1 MTLVKNNG
9 GRITITNVIST
20 TTGDVVLNGG
30 SIVIAETAGFSACQ
44 LVRVGGGTL
53 ELRNSAALPDTT
65 AVRVQEGAKVAIKEG
80 VTVTVDKLFL
90 DGEQQIAG
98 TWGAV
103 GSGADHVND
112 TFFSGLGTLNV
123 ISGTQVVYADAVW
136 DGGGTGAGDGFS
148 VAANWDGDALPSFD
162 GFSRAIFATGGSTAT
177 VDTPATFTKMTFNA
191 ASDFT
196 VAAGAGTLTVGGG
209 GIKAGA
215 STPSPSDRTYTIASD
230 LILDDHQFWNITKNG
245 TGTTYLHV
253 SGAISDGGNAFN
265 LTQRGDSVLIL
276 SGNNS
281 YGGVTTIATNYAVVR
296 HPNALGSAAGNTIVQ
311 DGAYLVVEGG
321 FTLNEPITIN
331 GDDVI
336 RWSGTLRSNAGT
348 NTLAAKLTSSYARI
362 RTNNNGCWEV
372 VGGVDG
378 GRLIC
383 SAVYGTYIRFA
394 EKPITAGG
402 LTCHTHGGTVIIA
415 VAGNTFTSMEAGG
428 NELRVDVPN
437 AWPANLFLRQ
447 GSQGSAGSILNFNGN
462 DQSVGTLI
470 GNYAGSGVRVTYSV
484 APMTLTV
491 DQSDNT
497 IYNAMITGA
506 VSVVKLGTGKLT
518 LTNAYHTTS
527 GSFTVSNGTLSV
539 SNFGSLGP
547 NSTNIVV
554 GGSGTLDL
562 SSTNPSMIADTA
574 VVTMP
579 ESGVSTAKINLAA
592 GVNESVGWLFYGD
605 KMKRAGTYGASGS
618 AATYKDN
625 THFSGTG
632 VLKVLH
638 DNAGTLMWL
647 R

>member
-90 DGEQQIAG
+90 DSEQQIAG

-177 VDTPATFTKMTFNA
+177 VDTPATFTKMTFKA

-527 GSFTVSNGTLSV
+527 GSFTVSNGT
-539 SNFGSLGP
+539 
-547 NSTNIVV
+547 
-554 GGSGTLDL
+554 
-562 SSTNPSMIADTA
+562 
-574 VVTMP
+574 
-579 ESGVSTAKINLAA
+579 
-592 GVNESVGWLFYGD
+592 
-605 KMKRAGTYGASGS
+605 
-618 AATYKDN
+618 
-625 THFSGTG
+625 
-632 VLKVLH
+632 
-638 DNAGTLMWL
+638 
-647 R
+647 